1 MHRSSPLPYLAAALL
16 VAAVTL
22 VPLSA
27 PRVAHAQPAG
37 RSAIQE
43 RADRFL
49 ELMNASYQAI
59 YTVAQRAQWDA
70 ATDVSPAHDA
80 ASEAAGKAQ
89 AAFLGNPA
97 IITEAKALL
106 EHAAE
111 LDPLTVRELQ
121 RVLINAAEGPM
132 TNPALV
138 TARIEAETKQASTMN
153 GFVFHFDGKPIT
165 ANQIDDQLVSLT
177 DLAQRRAL
185 WEASKEIGPALR
197 PGLEKLQGLRNGVAR
212 ELGYHDYF
220 ALQVARH
227 DMATDDML
235 RMHEAFL
242 TELRPLYLQLYTW
255 AKYELAKKYGQTVP
269 KMIPAHWLPN
279 RWSQEWN
286 GMVASSSLDAAFKGH
301 DAEWIAKT
309 AESFWTG
316 IGMEPLPESFW
327 KDSDM
332 YPVPAGSERRKNAHA
347 SCWHVD
353 LDHDIRSLQSIEP
366 NEQWFGTAHHELGH
380 GHYDLCYARPEV
392 PMLLRDGASPAFQE
406 GMAGIGEMA
415 ARQTPY
421 LESLG
426 LLPKGRKADEIAP
439 LLAQALANIPFMVW
453 ASGTMT
459 HWEADLYAHDLPPD
473 QWNARWWQYV
483 GQFQGVAPPAPRG
496 EEYCDAATKTHIND
510 YPAYYF
516 SYAIATVLQ
525 YQLHDYIARQILK
538 QDPRRCSYAG
548 QKEVGDFLAKIMRQ
562 GATHDW
568 RTVLRGATGEELST
582 RAMVEYYRP
591 LMTWLEKQN
600 RGRRIGWE

>member
-1 MHRSSPLPYLAAALL
+1 MRHRHPLRLAAPLLLAALVL
-16 VAAVTL
+16 LPFAAR
-22 VPLSA
+22 PAHAQSA
-27 PRVAHAQPAG
+27 PRSPV
-37 RSAIQE
+37 QE

-49 ELMNASYQAI
+49 ALVNSSYQAI
-59 YTVAQRAQWDA
+59 YTVNQRALWDA
-70 ATDVSPAHDA
+70 ATDVSAAHDA

-97 IITEAKALL
+97 LITEAKALL
-106 EHAAE
+106 DHGSE
-111 LDPLTVRELQ
+111 LDPLTVRQLQ
-121 RVLINAAEGPM
+121 RVLLNAAEGPM

-153 GFVFHFDGKPIT
+153 GFTFHYDGKPIT
-165 ANQIDDQLVSLT
+165 ANEIDDQLQSLT
-177 DLAQRRAL
+177 DLGQRRAL

-197 PGLEKLQGLRNGVAR
+197 PGLEKLQGLRNGVAH

-227 DMATDDML
+227 DMTTGDML
-235 RMHEAFL
+235 KMHDAFL

-255 AKYELAKKYGQTVP
+255 AKYELAKKYHQPVP
-269 KMIPAHWLPN
+269 NRIPAHWLPN

-286 GMVASSSLDAAFKGH
+286 AMVSSSSLDAAFKGH
-301 DAEWIAKT
+301 DAEWVAKT
-309 AESFWTG
+309 AESFW
-316 IGMEPLPESFW
+316 IGLDMEPLPESFW
-327 KDSDM
+327 KLSDM
-332 YPVPAGSERRKNAHA
+332 YPVPAGRERKKNAHA
-347 SCWHVD
+347 SCWQLD

-366 NEQWFGTAHHELGH
+366 NEYWFGTAHHELGH

-426 LLPKGRKADEIAP
+426 LLAKGRKDDPIQP
-439 LLAQALANIPFMVW
+439 LLAQALANIPFMFW

-459 HWEADLYAHDLPPD
+459 HWEADLYAHDLPPG
-473 QWNARWWQYV
+473 QWNARWWEYV
-483 GQFQGVAPPAPRG
+483 AKYQGVEPPAPRG
-496 EEYCDAATKTHIND
+496 ETFCDPATKTHIND

-525 YQLHDYIARQILK
+525 YQLHDHIARRILK
-538 QDPRRCSYAG
+538 QDPRSCSYAG
-548 QKEVGDFLAKIMRQ
+548 HREVGDFLAGIMRQ
-562 GATHDW
+562 GATRDW
-568 RTVLRGATGEELST
+568 QSILRDATGEALST

-600 RGRRIGWE
+600 RGRKIGWE